1 MRCLAY
7 HRYRYQ
13 LPAAAAVAVFLMP
26 GADGVPASA
35 AVPASPAQL
44 RPAWAQVAARGTRAS
59 WEFHCRLLVR
69 SAPYAGTW
77 TVQDIPDGSS
87 PEAALALVLARE
99 QAEEKT
105 T

>member
-1 MRCLAY
+1 MMVLVY
-7 HRYRYQ
+7 HNR
-13 LPAAAAVAVFLMP
+13 LGAALVFLPPEP
-26 GADGVPASA
+26 GQPPASA
-35 AVPASPAQL
+35 AVPASPEQL
-44 RPAWAQVAARGTRAS
+44 RPAWAQVAARGTQAS